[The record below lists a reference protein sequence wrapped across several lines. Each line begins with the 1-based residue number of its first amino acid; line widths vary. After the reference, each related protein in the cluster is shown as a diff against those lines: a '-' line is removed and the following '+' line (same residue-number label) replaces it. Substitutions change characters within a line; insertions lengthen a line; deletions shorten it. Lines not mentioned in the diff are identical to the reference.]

1 MASWHTTARTPKAPF
16 LWGMACYALNLCNTK
31 SFAVGEKAYVLCAGS
46 FRAMVTLLDGAHNG
60 GNNNDV
66 MVWEE

>member
-1 MASWHTTARTPKAPF
+1 MASWHTTARAPKAPF

-46 FRAMVTLLDGAHNG
+46 IGAKVTPLDGAYNG
-60 GNNNDV
+60 GNNDV